1 MGAQNNNTVTNTVKD
16 TNTQQTQVQQTQVQ
30 QTQQTSQVQQ
40 TQQTSQ
46 VQNNSQRLLTQ
57 EQVNDIVA
65 DRVNGMTAKYNALNT
80 QYEQLSNN
88 LTAAIDELQTYKNK
102 ELATK
107 AGVQSQFVDF
117 VLYEAKKNV
126 TDKKGIDS
134 AIADFVKANPY
145 VKGNVTT
152 ENNTNNNKVK
162 NTTGFNSQ
170 NNVDTSVDAEVEAFL
185 KARGYKK

>member
-1 MGAQNNNTVTNTVKD
+1 MGAQNNNTDTNTVTNTVKD
-16 TNTQQTQVQQTQVQ
+16 TNTQQTQVQQTQ
-30 QTQQTSQVQQ
+30 
-40 TQQTSQ
+40 QTSQ

-57 EQVNDIVA
+57 DQVNDIVA
-65 DRVNGMTAKYNALNT
+65 ERVNGITAKYNALNT
-80 QYEQLSNN
+80 QYEQLSKN
-88 LTAAIDELQTYKNK
+88 LTTAVNELQSYKNK

-117 VLYEAKKNV
+117 VLYEASKNV
-126 TDKKGIDS
+126 NDKKGIDS

-145 VKGNVTT
+145 VTSNVTT
-152 ENNTNNNKVK
+152 ENNKNNNGK

-185 KARGYKK
+185 KAKGYKK

>member
-1 MGAQNNNTVTNTVKD
+1 MEAQNNNTDTNTVKD
-16 TNTQQTQVQQTQVQ
+16 TNTQQTQVQQTQ
-30 QTQQTSQVQQ
+30 QTA
-40 TQQTSQ
+40 Q

-65 DRVNGMTAKYNALNT
+65 ERVNGMTAKYNTLNA
-80 QYEQLSNN
+80 QYEQLSKN
-88 LTAAIDELQTYKNK
+88 LTAAVDELQTYKNK

-117 VLYEAKKNV
+117 VLYKAEQMT

-145 VKGNVTT
+145 VTSNVTT
-152 ENNTNNNKVK
+152 ENNTNKNGT

-170 NNVDTSVDAEVEAFL
+170 NNVDTSVDSEVEAFL
-185 KARGYKK
+185 KAKGYKK

>member
-1 MGAQNNNTVTNTVKD
+1 MGAQNNNTDTNTVKD
-16 TNTQQTQVQQTQVQ
+16 TNTQQT
-30 QTQQTSQVQQ
+30 QVQQ

-57 EQVNDIVA
+57 DQVNDIVA
-65 DRVNGMTAKYNALNT
+65 ERVNGITAKYNALNT
-80 QYEQLSNN
+80 QYEQLSKN
-88 LTAAIDELQTYKNK
+88 LTTAVNELQSYKNK

-107 AGVQSQFVDF
+107 AGVQSQFIDF
-117 VLYEAKKNV
+117 VLYEANKMT

-145 VKGNVTT
+145 VTSSVTS
-152 ENNTNNNKVK
+152 ENNNNNNGT

-185 KARGYKK
+185 KSKGYKK

>member
-1 MGAQNNNTVTNTVKD
+1 MGNQNNNNTDTNTVKD
-16 TNTQQTQVQQTQVQ
+16 TNTQQTQVQQTQ
-30 QTQQTSQVQQ
+30 QTSQI
-40 TQQTSQ
+40 
-46 VQNNSQRLLTQ
+46 QNNSQRLLTQ
-57 EQVNDIVA
+57 DQVNDIVA
-65 DRVNGMTAKYNALNT
+65 ERVNGITAKYNALNT
-80 QYEQLSNN
+80 QYEQLSKN
-88 LTAAIDELQTYKNK
+88 LTTAVNELQSYKNK

-117 VLYEAKKNV
+117 VLYKAEQMT
-126 TDKKGIDS
+126 TDKKGIES

-145 VKGNVTT
+145 VTSNVTT
-152 ENNTNNNKVK
+152 ENNTNNNGK

>member
-1 MGAQNNNTVTNTVKD
+1 MGAQNNNTDTNTVTNTVKD
-16 TNTQQTQVQQTQVQ
+16 TNTQQTQVQQTQ
-30 QTQQTSQVQQ
+30 
-40 TQQTSQ
+40 QTSQ

-57 EQVNDIVA
+57 DQVNDIVA
-65 DRVNGMTAKYNALNT
+65 ERVNGITAKYNALNT
-80 QYEQLSNN
+80 QYEQLSKN
-88 LTAAIDELQTYKNK
+88 LTTAVNELQSYKNK

-117 VLYEAKKNV
+117 VLYKAEQMT
-126 TDKKGIDS
+126 TDKKGIES

-145 VKGNVTT
+145 VTSNVTT
-152 ENNTNNNKVK
+152 ENNTNNNGK

-185 KARGYKK
+185 KAKGYKK

>member
-1 MGAQNNNTVTNTVKD
+1 MGAQNNNTDTNTVKD
-16 TNTQQTQVQQTQVQ
+16 ANTQQTQVQQTQ
-30 QTQQTSQVQQ
+30 QTV
-40 TQQTSQ
+40 Q

-57 EQVNDIVA
+57 NQVNDIVA
-65 DRVNGMTAKYNALNT
+65 ERVNGITAKYNALNT
-80 QYEQLSNN
+80 QYEQLSKN
-88 LTAAIDELQTYKNK
+88 LTTAVNELQSYKNK

-117 VLYEAKKNV
+117 VLYKAEQMT
-126 TDKKGIDS
+126 TDKKGIES

-145 VKGNVTT
+145 VTSNVTT
-152 ENNTNNNKVK
+152 ENNTNNKGT

-185 KARGYKK
+185 KAKGYKK

>member
-1 MGAQNNNTVTNTVKD
+1 MLGQNNNTDTNTVTNTVKDTVKD
-16 TNTQQTQVQQTQVQ
+16 TNTQQTQVQQTQ
-30 QTQQTSQVQQ
+30 QTA
-40 TQQTSQ
+40 Q

-57 EQVNDIVA
+57 DQVNDIVA
-65 DRVNGMTAKYNALNT
+65 ERVNGMTAKYNALNT
-80 QYEQLSNN
+80 QYEQLSKN
-88 LTAAIDELQTYKNK
+88 LTTAVNELQSYKNK

-117 VLYEAKKNV
+117 VLYEAEKMT
-126 TDKKGIDS
+126 TDKKGIES

-145 VKGNVTT
+145 VTSNVTT
-152 ENNTNNNKVK
+152 ENNTNNNGK

>member
-1 MGAQNNNTVTNTVKD
+1 MGAQNNNTDTNTVTNTVKD
-16 TNTQQTQVQQTQVQ
+16 TNTQQTQVQQTQ
-30 QTQQTSQVQQ
+30 QTA
-40 TQQTSQ
+40 Q

-57 EQVNDIVA
+57 DQVNDIVA
-65 DRVNGMTAKYNALNT
+65 ERVNGMTAKYNALNT
-80 QYEQLSNN
+80 QYEQLSKN
-88 LTAAIDELQTYKNK
+88 LTTAVNELQTYKNK

-117 VLYEAKKNV
+117 VLYEAEKMT
-126 TDKKGIDS
+126 TDKKGIES

-145 VKGNVTT
+145 VTSNVTT
-152 ENNTNNNKVK
+152 ENNTNNKT

-185 KARGYKK
+185 KAKGYKK

>member
-1 MGAQNNNTVTNTVKD
+1 MGAQNNNTDTNTVKD
-16 TNTQQTQVQQTQVQ
+16 TNTQQTQVQQTQ
-30 QTQQTSQVQQ
+30 QTAQVQK
-40 TQQTSQ
+40 
-46 VQNNSQRLLTQ
+46 NSQRLLTQ
-57 EQVNDIVA
+57 DQVNDIVA
-65 DRVNGMTAKYNALNT
+65 ERVNGITAKYNALNT
-80 QYEQLSNN
+80 QYEQLSKN
-88 LTAAIDELQTYKNK
+88 LTTAVNELQTYKNK

-117 VLYEAKKNV
+117 VLYKAEQMT

-145 VKGNVTT
+145 VTSNVTT
-152 ENNTNNNKVK
+152 ENNTNKNGT

-185 KARGYKK
+185 KAKEYKK

>member
-1 MGAQNNNTVTNTVKD
+1 MGAQNNNTDTNTVTDTVKD
-16 TNTQQTQVQQTQVQ
+16 TNTQQTQVQQTQ
-30 QTQQTSQVQQ
+30 QTA
-40 TQQTSQ
+40 Q

-57 EQVNDIVA
+57 VNDIVA
-65 DRVNGMTAKYNALNT
+65 ERVNGMTAKYNALNT
-80 QYEQLSNN
+80 QYEQLSKN
-88 LTAAIDELQTYKNK
+88 LTTAVNELQTYKNK

-117 VLYEAKKNV
+117 VLYEAEKMT
-126 TDKKGIDS
+126 TDKKGIES

-145 VKGNVTT
+145 VTSNVTT
-152 ENNTNNNKVK
+152 ENNTNNNGK

>member
-1 MGAQNNNTVTNTVKD
+1 MGTQNNNTDTNTVKD
-16 TNTQQTQVQQTQVQ
+16 TNAQQTQVQ
-30 QTQQTSQVQQ
+30 QTQQTA
-40 TQQTSQ
+40 Q

-57 EQVNDIVA
+57 DQVNDIVA
-65 DRVNGMTAKYNALNT
+65 ERVNGITAKYNALNT
-80 QYEQLSNN
+80 QYEQLSKN
-88 LTAAIDELQTYKNK
+88 LTTAVNELQTYKNK

-117 VLYEAKKNV
+117 VLYKAEQMT
-126 TDKKGIDS
+126 TDKKGIES

-145 VKGNVTT
+145 VTSNVTT
-152 ENNTNNNKVK
+152 ENNTNNNGK

-185 KARGYKK
+185 KAKGYKK

>member
-1 MGAQNNNTVTNTVKD
+1 MGAQNNNTDTNTVTNTVKD
-16 TNTQQTQVQQTQVQ
+16 TNTQQTQVQQTQ
-30 QTQQTSQVQQ
+30 
-40 TQQTSQ
+40 QTSQ

-57 EQVNDIVA
+57 DQVNDIVA
-65 DRVNGMTAKYNALNT
+65 ERVNGITAKYNALNT
-80 QYEQLSNN
+80 QYEQLSKN
-88 LTAAIDELQTYKNK
+88 LTTAVNELQSYKNK

-117 VLYEAKKNV
+117 VLYKAEQMT
-126 TDKKGIDS
+126 TDKKGIES

-145 VKGNVTT
+145 VTSKVTT
-152 ENNTNNNKVK
+152 ENNTNNNGK

-185 KARGYKK
+185 KAKGYKK

>member
-1 MGAQNNNTVTNTVKD
+1 MGAQNNNTDTNTVKD
-16 TNTQQTQVQQTQVQ
+16 TNTQQTQVQQTQ
-30 QTQQTSQVQQ
+30 QTA
-40 TQQTSQ
+40 Q

-57 EQVNDIVA
+57 DQVNDIVA
-65 DRVNGMTAKYNALNT
+65 ERVNGITAKYNALNT
-80 QYEQLSNN
+80 QYEQLSKN
-88 LTAAIDELQTYKNK
+88 LTTAVNELQTYKNK

-117 VLYEAKKNV
+117 VLYKAEQMT
-126 TDKKGIDS
+126 TDKKGIES

-145 VKGNVTT
+145 VTSNVTT
-152 ENNTNNNKVK
+152 ENNTNNDGK

-185 KARGYKK
+185 KAKGYKK

>member
-1 MGAQNNNTVTNTVKD
+1 MGANNNNTDTNTVTNTVKD

-30 QTQQTSQVQQ
+30 QTQQTA
-40 TQQTSQ
+40 Q

-57 EQVNDIVA
+57 DQVNDIVA
-65 DRVNGMTAKYNALNT
+65 ERVNGMTAKYNALNT

-145 VKGNVTT
+145 VTSNVTT
-152 ENNTNNNKVK
+152 ENNTNNKGTTT
-162 NTTGFNSQ
+162 TTGFNSQ

>member
-1 MGAQNNNTVTNTVKD
+1 MGDQNNNTDTNTVKD
-16 TNTQQTQVQQTQVQ
+16 TNTQQAQVQ
-30 QTQQTSQVQQ
+30 QTQQA
-40 TQQTSQ
+40 SQ

-57 EQVNDIVA
+57 DQVNDIVA
-65 DRVNGMTAKYNALNT
+65 ERVNGMTAKYNALNT
-80 QYEQLSNN
+80 QYEQLSKN
-88 LTAAIDELQTYKNK
+88 LTTAVNELQTYKNK

-117 VLYEAKKNV
+117 VLYKAEQMT
-126 TDKKGIDS
+126 TDKKGIES

-145 VKGNVTT
+145 VTSNVTT
-152 ENNTNNNKVK
+152 ENNTNNNNGT

-185 KARGYKK
+185 KAKGYKK

>member
-1 MGAQNNNTVTNTVKD
+1 MGAQNNNTDTNTVKD
-16 TNTQQTQVQQTQVQ
+16 TNTQQTQVQQTQ
-30 QTQQTSQVQQ
+30 QTT
-40 TQQTSQ
+40 Q

-57 EQVNDIVA
+57 DQVNHIVA
-65 DRVNGMTAKYNALNT
+65 ERVNGITAKYNALNT
-80 QYEQLSNN
+80 QYEQLSKN
-88 LTAAIDELQTYKNK
+88 LTTAVNELQSYKNK

-117 VLYEAKKNV
+117 VLYKAEQMT
-126 TDKKGIDS
+126 TDKKGIES

-145 VKGNVTT
+145 VTSNVTT
-152 ENNTNNNKVK
+152 ENNTNNKGT

-185 KARGYKK
+185 KAKGYKK

>member
-1 MGAQNNNTVTNTVKD
+1 MGAQNNNTDTNTVKD
-16 TNTQQTQVQQTQVQ
+16 TNTQQT
-30 QTQQTSQVQQ
+30 QVQQ

-57 EQVNDIVA
+57 DQVNDIVA
-65 DRVNGMTAKYNALNT
+65 ERVNGITAKYNALNT
-80 QYEQLSNN
+80 QYEQLSKN
-88 LTAAIDELQTYKNK
+88 LTTAVNELQSYKNK

-117 VLYEAKKNV
+117 VLYKAEQMT
-126 TDKKGIDS
+126 TDKKGIES

-145 VKGNVTT
+145 VTSNVTT
-152 ENNTNNNKVK
+152 ENNTNNKGT

-185 KARGYKK
+185 KAKGYKK

>member
-1 MGAQNNNTVTNTVKD
+1 MGAQNNNTDTNTVKD
-16 TNTQQTQVQQTQVQ
+16 TNTQQTQVQQTQ
-30 QTQQTSQVQQ
+30 QTA
-40 TQQTSQ
+40 Q

-57 EQVNDIVA
+57 NQVNDIVA
-65 DRVNGMTAKYNALNT
+65 ERVNGITAKYNALNT
-80 QYEQLSNN
+80 QYEQLSKN
-88 LTAAIDELQTYKNK
+88 LTTAVNELQTYKNK

-117 VLYEAKKNV
+117 VLYKAEQMT
-126 TDKKGIDS
+126 TDKKGIES

-145 VKGNVTT
+145 VTSNVTT
-152 ENNTNNNKVK
+152 ENNTNNKGT

-185 KARGYKK
+185 KAKGYKK

>member
-1 MGAQNNNTVTNTVKD
+1 MGAQNNNTDTNTVKD
-16 TNTQQTQVQQTQVQ
+16 TNTQQTQVQQTQ
-30 QTQQTSQVQQ
+30 QTA
-40 TQQTSQ
+40 Q

-57 EQVNDIVA
+57 NQVNDIVA
-65 DRVNGMTAKYNALNT
+65 ERVNGITAKYNALNT
-80 QYEQLSNN
+80 QYEQLSKN
-88 LTAAIDELQTYKNK
+88 LTTAVNELQTYKNK

-117 VLYEAKKNV
+117 VLYKAEQMTN
-126 TDKKGIDS
+126 DKKGIES

-145 VKGNVTT
+145 VTSNVTT
-152 ENNTNNNKVK
+152 ENNTNNKGT

-185 KARGYKK
+185 KAKGYKK

>member
-1 MGAQNNNTVTNTVKD
+1 MDNQNNNNKDTNTVKD
-16 TNTQQTQVQQTQVQ
+16 TNTQQTQVQQTQ
-30 QTQQTSQVQQ
+30 QTA
-40 TQQTSQ
+40 Q

-57 EQVNDIVA
+57 DQVNDIVA
-65 DRVNGMTAKYNALNT
+65 ERVNGITAKYNALNT
-80 QYEQLSNN
+80 QYEQLSKN
-88 LTAAIDELQTYKNK
+88 LTTAVNELQTYKNK

-117 VLYEAKKNV
+117 VLYKAEQMT
-126 TDKKGIDS
+126 TDKKGIES

-145 VKGNVTT
+145 VTSNVTT
-152 ENNTNNNKVK
+152 ENNTNSNGK

>member
-1 MGAQNNNTVTNTVKD
+1 MGNQNNNNTDTNTVKD
-16 TNTQQTQVQQTQVQ
+16 TNTQQTQVQQTQ
-30 QTQQTSQVQQ
+30 QTA
-40 TQQTSQ
+40 Q

-57 EQVNDIVA
+57 DQVNDIVA
-65 DRVNGMTAKYNALNT
+65 ERVNGITAKYNALNT
-80 QYEQLSNN
+80 QYEQLSKN
-88 LTAAIDELQTYKNK
+88 LTTAVNELQSYKNK

-117 VLYEAKKNV
+117 VLYKAEQMT
-126 TDKKGIDS
+126 TDKKGIES

-145 VKGNVTT
+145 VTSNVTT
-152 ENNTNNNKVK
+152 ENNTNSNGK

>member
-1 MGAQNNNTVTNTVKD
+1 MEAQNNNTDTNTVKD

-30 QTQQTSQVQQ
+30 QTQQTA
-40 TQQTSQ
+40 Q

-57 EQVNDIVA
+57 DQVNDIVA

-80 QYEQLSNN
+80 QYEQLSKN
-88 LTAAIDELQTYKNK
+88 LTAAIGELQTYKNK

-145 VKGNVTT
+145 VTSNVTT
-152 ENNTNNNKVK
+152 ENNTNNTNNKGT

>member
-1 MGAQNNNTVTNTVKD
+1 METQNNNTNTNTVKD
-16 TNTQQTQVQQTQVQ
+16 TNTQQT
-30 QTQQTSQVQQ
+30 QVQQ

-57 EQVNDIVA
+57 DQVNDIVA
-65 DRVNGMTAKYNALNT
+65 ERVNGMTAKYNALNT
-80 QYEQLSNN
+80 QYEQLSKN
-88 LTAAIDELQTYKNK
+88 LTTAIDELQTYKNK

-117 VLYEAKKNV
+117 VLYKAEQMT

-145 VKGNVTT
+145 VTSNVTT
-152 ENNTNNNKVK
+152 ENNTNNNNVT

-185 KARGYKK
+185 KAKGYKK

>member
-1 MGAQNNNTVTNTVKD
+1 MEAQNNNTDTNTVKD
-16 TNTQQTQVQQTQVQ
+16 TNTQQT
-30 QTQQTSQVQQ
+30 QVQQ

-57 EQVNDIVA
+57 DQVNDIVA
-65 DRVNGMTAKYNALNT
+65 ERVNGITAKYNALNT
-80 QYEQLSNN
+80 QYEQLSKN
-88 LTAAIDELQTYKNK
+88 LTTAVNELQSYKNK

-117 VLYEAKKNV
+117 VLYKAEQMT
-126 TDKKGIDS
+126 TDKKGIES

-145 VKGNVTT
+145 VTSNVTT
-152 ENNTNNNKVK
+152 ENNTNNKGT

-170 NNVDTSVDAEVEAFL
+170 NNVDTSVDTEVEAFL
-185 KARGYKK
+185 KARGLKK

>member
-1 MGAQNNNTVTNTVKD
+1 MGAQNNNTDTNTVKD
-16 TNTQQTQVQQTQVQ
+16 TNTQQTQVQQTQ
-30 QTQQTSQVQQ
+30 QTA
-40 TQQTSQ
+40 Q

-57 EQVNDIVA
+57 DQVNDIVA
-65 DRVNGMTAKYNALNT
+65 DRVNGITAKYNALNT
-80 QYEQLSNN
+80 QYEQLSKN
-88 LTAAIDELQTYKNK
+88 LTTAVNELQSYKNK

-117 VLYEAKKNV
+117 VLYKAEQMT
-126 TDKKGIDS
+126 TDKKGIES

-145 VKGNVTT
+145 VTSNVTT
-152 ENNTNNNKVK
+152 ENNTNNKGT

>member
-1 MGAQNNNTVTNTVKD
+1 MGAQNNNTDTNTVKD
-16 TNTQQTQVQQTQVQ
+16 TNTQQT
-30 QTQQTSQVQQ
+30 QVQQ

-57 EQVNDIVA
+57 DQVNDIVA
-65 DRVNGMTAKYNALNT
+65 DRVNGITAKYNALNT
-80 QYEQLSNN
+80 QYEQLSKN
-88 LTAAIDELQTYKNK
+88 LTTAVNELQSYKNK

-117 VLYEAKKNV
+117 VLYKAEQMT
-126 TDKKGIDS
+126 TDKKGIES

-145 VKGNVTT
+145 VTSNVTT
-152 ENNTNNNKVK
+152 ENNTNNNGK

-185 KARGYKK
+185 KAKGYKK

>member
-1 MGAQNNNTVTNTVKD
+1 MGNQNNNNTDTNTVTNTVKD
-16 TNTQQTQVQQTQVQ
+16 TNTQQTQVQQTQ
-30 QTQQTSQVQQ
+30 QTQQTA
-40 TQQTSQ
+40 Q

-57 EQVNDIVA
+57 DQVNDIVA
-65 DRVNGMTAKYNALNT
+65 ERVNGMTAKYNALNT
-80 QYEQLSNN
+80 QYEQLSKN
-88 LTAAIDELQTYKNK
+88 LTTAVNELQTYKNK

-126 TDKKGIDS
+126 NDKKGIDS

-145 VKGNVTT
+145 VTSNVTT
-152 ENNTNNNKVK
+152 ENNTNNKGT

-185 KARGYKK
+185 KAKGYKK